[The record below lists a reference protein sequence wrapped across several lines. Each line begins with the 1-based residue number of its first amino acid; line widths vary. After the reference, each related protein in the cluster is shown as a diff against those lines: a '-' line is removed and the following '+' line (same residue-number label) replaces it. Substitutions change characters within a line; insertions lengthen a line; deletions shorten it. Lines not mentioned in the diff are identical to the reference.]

1 MRSDHCSSRV
11 NSPTASTFAFLDGLR
26 LEIRGS
32 ARTLRHYR
40 AEYGG
45 VESESDAPPNVL
57 ISFRSRLDGH
67 AICYSGGYRSL
78 RWRVELDQSSRDT
91 LRATVAL
98 RGEPR
103 SFGLSLLQGY
113 LVEPLV
119 ELVAPACSHVLLPA
133 AAIGGQRGAIVLLG
147 RSRSG
152 KSSTAA
158 RAAAAAQPVLGDDH
172 VLVASDGTC
181 RPFPRRLRLY
191 SDLAATAP
199 AAYALLAPS
208 QRAMLLGLAA
218 IRALTR
224 GAVAPP
230 LRIPIE
236 TLGAPSAHPAPLGG
250 IVLIERADVP
260 AMAAVALG
268 LDELV
273 ELACGIVVG
282 QRRALEAIA
291 DDNWHERLR
300 NARAEEEALLQS
312 AFAAAPF
319 ATRLVVPND
328 WPAGRAIES
337 IAALLAEVMP
347 TEPSTALSQ

>member
-1 MRSDHCSSRV
+1 M
-11 NSPTASTFAFLDGLR
+11 NSYTASTYAFLDGLR
-26 LEIRGS
+26 LEIRAS
-32 ARTLRHYR
+32 ERTLRHYR

-45 VESESDAPPNVL
+45 VASEREAPPNVL
-57 ISFRSRLDGH
+57 ISFQRRPEGH
-67 AICYSGGYRSL
+67 PLRFSGGHRSL
-78 RWRVELDQSSRDT
+78 RWHVELDQSTSET

-113 LVEPLV
+113 LIEPLV
-119 ELVAPACSHVLLPA
+119 ELAAPAVSHVLLPA
-133 AAIGGQRGAIVLLG
+133 AAIGGQRGAILILG

-158 RAAAAAQPVLGDDH
+158 RAAAAGQPVLGDDH

-208 QRAMLLGLAA
+208 QRAVLRGLAA
-218 IRALTR
+218 VRALTR

-236 TLGAPSAHPAPLGG
+236 ALGAPAAQPAPLRGV
-250 IVLIERADVP
+250 VLIQRADI
-260 AMAAVALG
+260 ATIVANSLS
-268 LDELV
+268 LSELV
-273 ELACGIVVG
+273 ELAYGIVAD
-282 QRRALEAIA
+282 QRRALEEIA
-291 DDNWHERLR
+291 DEEWRERLR
-300 NARAEEEALLQS
+300 RAQANEEALLES
-312 AFAAAPF
+312 AFAAASF
-319 ATRLVVPND
+319 ATRLLVPNH

-337 IAALLAEVMP
+337 VAAHLANAMP
-347 TEPSTALSQ
+347 TEPSSALSH

>member
-1 MRSDHCSSRV
+1 MSSR
-11 NSPTASTFAFLDGLR
+11 TASTFAFLEGLR
-26 LEIRGS
+26 LEIGGS

-40 AEYGG
+40 AEYGS
-45 VESESDAPPNVL
+45 VTSECDVAPNVL
-57 ISFRSRLDGH
+57 ISFQSRSEGH
-67 AICYSGGYRSL
+67 PICFSGGYRSL
-78 RWRVELDQSSRDT
+78 RWHVELDQSSAAT

-113 LVEPLV
+113 LIEPLV
-119 ELVAPACSHVLLPA
+119 ELVAPAVSHVLLPA
-133 AAIGGQRGAIVLLG
+133 AAIGGRPGAIVLLG
-147 RSRSG
+147 PSRSG

-191 SDLAATAP
+191 PDLAATAP

-208 QRAMLLGLAA
+208 QRAMLRGLAA
-218 IRALTR
+218 VRALSR

-236 TLGAPSAHPAPLGG
+236 ALGGPPAHPAPLAGVVVIQRG
-250 IVLIERADVP
+250 DVATLVAD
-260 AMAAVALG
+260 ALA
-268 LDELV
+268 LSELV
-273 ELACGIVVG
+273 ELACGIVAG

-291 DDNWHERLR
+291 DDRWHERLR
-300 NARAEEEALLQS
+300 SARADEEALLES

-319 ATRLVVPND
+319 ATRLVVPNH

-337 IAALLAEVMP
+337 VAAHLAGVMP
-347 TEPSTALSQ
+347 MESSSALSQ

>member
-1 MRSDHCSSRV
+1 MNSR
-11 NSPTASTFAFLDGLR
+11 TALTFAFLDGLR

-45 VESESDAPPNVL
+45 VASEHDVPPNVL
-57 ISFRSRLDGH
+57 VSFQSRREGH
-67 AICYSGGYRSL
+67 PICFSGGHRSL
-78 RWRVELDQSSRDT
+78 RWHVELDQSSSET

-113 LVEPLV
+113 LIEPLV
-119 ELVAPACSHVLLPA
+119 ELVASAVSHVLLPA

-152 KSSTAA
+152 KSSTVA

-191 SDLAATAP
+191 PDLASTAP

-208 QRAMLLGLAA
+208 QRATLRGLGALS
-218 IRALTR
+218 ALTR

-236 TLGAPSAHPAPLGG
+236 ALGAPAAHAAPLGG
-250 IVLIERADVP
+250 VVLIERADV
-260 AMAAVALG
+260 AKVVAEALA
-268 LDELV
+268 LSELV
-273 ELACGIVVG
+273 ELAYGIVAD

-291 DDNWHERLR
+291 DDKWHERLR
-300 NARAEEEALLQS
+300 SARADEEALLES
-312 AFAAAPF
+312 AFAVAPF
-319 ATRLVVPND
+319 ATRLVVPNH
-328 WPAGRAIES
+328 WPADRAIES
-337 IAALLAEVMP
+337 VAVHLADVMP
-347 TEPSTALSQ
+347 TEPSSALSQ